1 MRTLLSTRKLSIALL
16 VAILTPLSVSG
27 DTVKQTKGDFEDK
40 FRQLDEAL
48 PTPNTW
54 RNAGG
59 MPGHEYWQQKVDYEI
74 SAVLDE
80 TNRRLTG
87 QESIRY
93 QNNSPDTL
101 SYLWLQLD
109 QNIFRKD
116 SMSELSEDFGGAGRR
131 GPVVQAGNGDSPAR
145 LSLGELRRQQA
156 MADIEFGYEISA
168 VEDGRGNPLNY
179 TVVGTLMRV
188 DLASPLRSGQSTEF
202 SIDFAFN
209 ITDDDAVSGRSG
221 YEHFPDDERE
231 GGNDIFLMAQCSRA

>member
-1 MRTLLSTRKLSIALL
+1 MLFR
-16 VAILTPLSVSG
+16 SG
-27 DTVKQTKGDFEDK
+27 DSIKQSKGNFEDK

-59 MPGHEYWQQKVDYEI
+59 QPGHEYWQQKVDYEI
-74 SAVLDE
+74 KAVLDE
-80 TNRRLTG
+80 DNRRLTA
-87 QESIRY
+87 QESVTY
-93 QNNSPDTL
+93 TNNSPDTL

-109 QNIFRKD
+109 QNIFRTD
-116 SMSELSEDFGGAGRR
+116 SMAEMSLDFGGAGRR
-131 GPVVQAGNGDSPAR
+131 GPAVSAGGDGAPAR

-156 MADIEFGYEISA
+156 MADVPMGYEINS
-168 VEDGRGNPLNY
+168 VVDGRGNALSH
-179 TVVGTLMRV
+179 TIVGTLMRI

-209 ITDDDAVSGRSG
+209 IVEEDAVSARSG

-231 GGNDIFLMAQCSRA
+231 GGNDIFLIAQWFPRLAAYTDYEG